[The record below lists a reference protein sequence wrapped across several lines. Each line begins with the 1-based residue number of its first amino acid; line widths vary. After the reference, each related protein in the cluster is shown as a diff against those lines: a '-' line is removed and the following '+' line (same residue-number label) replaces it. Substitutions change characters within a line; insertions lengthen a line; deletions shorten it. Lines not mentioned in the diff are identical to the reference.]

1 MNILNEI
8 SKIGIVPVIALHDAQ
23 SAVPLAQAL
32 IKGGLPCAEVTFRT
46 DAAEASIRQMSQHC
60 PDMLVGAG
68 TILTPQQADR
78 AVAAGAKFLVSPGLN
93 EEVVKHCQKI
103 GVPIIPG
110 VATPSE
116 VEKALSLGLTTLK
129 FFPAEA
135 AGGLPMIKA
144 MCAPYSQVKFMPTG
158 GINAKNLNS
167 YLSFKKVIA
176 CGGSWM
182 VSQELIK
189 SGNFAEI
196 TRLSKEAVAV
206 MLGFELRHVGINCAD
221 EKESCGVAD
230 QFENLFG
237 FTKEDRGGAYFAGEF
252 IEVMKKPFY
261 GEKGHIAIA
270 THYPER
276 AAYHL
281 EKAGVEINWDSA
293 GYQPDGSLRV
303 VYLKNEVGGFAV
315 HILQK

>member
-1 MNILNEI
+1 MDILSEI
-8 SKIGIVPVIALHDAQ
+8 SNIGIVPVIALDNANQ
-23 SAVPLAQAL
+23 AVPLAKAL
-32 IKGGLPCAEVTFRT
+32 IDGGLPCAEVTFRT
-46 DAAEASIRQMSQHC
+46 AAAEESIRQMARHC

-68 TILTPQQADR
+68 TILTPEQADK
-78 AVAAGAKFLVSPGLN
+78 AVAAGARFIVSPGLN

-103 GVPIIPG
+103 GVPIIAG

-135 AGGLPMIKA
+135 AGGLAMIKA
-144 MCAPYSQVKFMPTG
+144 MSAPYSQVKFMPTG
-158 GINAKNLNS
+158 GINAKNVNS

-182 VSQELIK
+182 VSKELIN

-196 TRLSKEAVAV
+196 TRLTKEAVAT
-206 MLGFELRHVGINCAD
+206 MLGFELRHVGINCSD
-221 EKESCGVAD
+221 EQESSAVAS
-230 QFENLFG
+230 QFEKLFG
-237 FTKEDRGGAYFAGEF
+237 FSKEDRGGAYFAGEF

-261 GEKGHIAIA
+261 GAKGHIAIA
-270 THYPER
+270 THYPQR
-276 AAYHL
+276 AAYRL
-281 EKAGVEINWDSA
+281 EKAGIKLNWDRA
-293 GYQPDGSLRV
+293 GDNPDGSLRV
-303 VYLKNEVGGFAV
+303 VYLKDEVGGFAL

>member
-46 DAAEASIRQMSQHC
+46 DAAEESIRQMSQHC

-230 QFENLFG
+230 QFEKLFG
-237 FTKEDRGGAYFAGEF
+237 FTKQDRGGAYFAGEF

>member
-1 MNILNEI
+1 MDILNEI
-8 SKIGIVPVIALHDAQ
+8 SNIGIVPVIALENAEQ
-23 SAVPLAQAL
+23 AVPLAKAL
-32 IKGGLPCAEVTFRT
+32 IDGGLPCAEVTFRT
-46 DAAEASIRQMSQHC
+46 AAAEESIRQMTRHF

-68 TILTPQQADR
+68 TILTAEQADK
-78 AVAAGAKFLVSPGLN
+78 AVAAGAKFIVSPGLN
-93 EEVVKHCQKI
+93 EEVVRHCQKI

-135 AGGLPMIKA
+135 AGGLAMIKA
-144 MCAPYSQVKFMPTG
+144 MSAPYSQVKFMPTG
-158 GINAKNLNS
+158 GINAKNVNS

-182 VSQELIK
+182 VSKELIN

-196 TRLSKEAVAV
+196 TRLTKEAVAT

-221 EKESCGVAD
+221 EQESSVIAS

-237 FTKEDRGGAYFAGEF
+237 FSKEDRGGAYFAGEF

-261 GEKGHIAIA
+261 GSKGHIAIA
-270 THYPER
+270 THYPQR
-276 AAYHL
+276 AAYRL
-281 EKAGVEINWDSA
+281 EKAGIELNWDSA
-293 GYQPDGSLRV
+293 GYNSDGSLRV
-303 VYLKNEVGGFAV
+303 VYLKDEVGGFAL

>member
-1 MNILNEI
+1 MDILNEI
-8 SKIGIVPVIALHDAQ
+8 SNIGIVPVIALENADQ
-23 SAVPLAQAL
+23 AVPLAKAL
-32 IKGGLPCAEVTFRT
+32 IDGGLPCAEVTFRT
-46 DAAEASIRQMSQHC
+46 AAAEESIRQMTRHF

-68 TILTPQQADR
+68 TILTAEQADK
-78 AVAAGAKFLVSPGLN
+78 AVAAGARFIVSPGLN
-93 EEVVKHCQKI
+93 EEVVRHCQKI

-135 AGGLPMIKA
+135 AGGLAMIKA
-144 MCAPYSQVKFMPTG
+144 MSAPYSQVKFMPTG
-158 GINAKNLNS
+158 GINAKNVNS

-182 VSQELIK
+182 VSKELIN

-196 TRLSKEAVAV
+196 TRLTKEAVAT

-221 EKESCGVAD
+221 EQESSVIAS

-237 FTKEDRGGAYFAGEF
+237 FSKEDRGGAYFAGEF

-261 GEKGHIAIA
+261 GSKGHIAIA
-270 THYPER
+270 THYPQR
-276 AAYHL
+276 AAYRL
-281 EKAGVEINWDSA
+281 EKAGIELNWDSA
-293 GYQPDGSLRV
+293 GYNSDGSLRV
-303 VYLKNEVGGFAV
+303 VYLKDEVGGFAL

>member
-46 DAAEASIRQMSQHC
+46 DAAEESIRQMSQNC

-103 GVPIIPG
+103 GIPIIPG

-206 MLGFELRHVGINCAD
+206 MLGFELRHVGINCTD
-221 EKESCGVAD
+221 EKESSCVAD

-252 IEVMKKPFY
+252 IEVMVWD
-261 GEKGHIAIA
+261 GA
-270 THYPER
+270 TR
-276 AAYHL
+276 
-281 EKAGVEINWDSA
+281 KV
-293 GYQPDGSLRV
+293 LRKSV
-303 VYLKNEVGGFAV
+303 KFGR
-315 HILQK
+315 

>member
-1 MNILNEI
+1 MDILNEI
-8 SKIGIVPVIALHDAQ
+8 SNIGIVPVIALENAEQ
-23 SAVPLAQAL
+23 AVPLAKAL
-32 IKGGLPCAEVTFRT
+32 IDGGLPCAEVTFRT
-46 DAAEASIRQMSQHC
+46 AAAEESIRQMTRHF

-68 TILTPQQADR
+68 TILTAEQADK
-78 AVAAGAKFLVSPGLN
+78 AVAAGARFIVSPGLN
-93 EEVVKHCQKI
+93 EEVVRHCQKI

-135 AGGLPMIKA
+135 AGGLAMIKA
-144 MCAPYSQVKFMPTG
+144 MSAPYSQVKFMPTG
-158 GINAKNLNS
+158 GINAKNVNS

-182 VSQELIK
+182 VSKELIN

-196 TRLSKEAVAV
+196 TRLTKEAVAT

-221 EKESCGVAD
+221 EQESSVIAS

-237 FTKEDRGGAYFAGEF
+237 FSKEDRGGAYFAGEF

-261 GEKGHIAIA
+261 GSKGHIAIA
-270 THYPER
+270 THYPQR
-276 AAYHL
+276 AAYRL
-281 EKAGVEINWDSA
+281 EKAGIELNWDSA
-293 GYQPDGSLRV
+293 GYNSDGSLRV
-303 VYLKNEVGGFAV
+303 VYLKDEVGGFAL

>member
-1 MNILNEI
+1 MDILNEI
-8 SKIGIVPVIALHDAQ
+8 SNIGIVPVIALENAEQ
-23 SAVPLAQAL
+23 AVPLAKAL
-32 IKGGLPCAEVTFRT
+32 IDGGLPCAEVTFRT
-46 DAAEASIRQMSQHC
+46 AAAEESIRQMTRHF

-68 TILTPQQADR
+68 TILTAEQADK
-78 AVAAGAKFLVSPGLN
+78 AVAAGAKFIVSPGLN
-93 EEVVKHCQKI
+93 EEVVRHCQKI
-103 GVPIIPG
+103 GVHIIPG

-135 AGGLPMIKA
+135 AGGLAMIKA
-144 MCAPYSQVKFMPTG
+144 MSAPYSQVKFMPTG
-158 GINAKNLNS
+158 GINAKNVNS

-182 VSQELIK
+182 VSKELIN

-196 TRLSKEAVAV
+196 TRLTKEAVAT

-221 EKESCGVAD
+221 EQESSVIAS

-237 FTKEDRGGAYFAGEF
+237 FSKEDRGGAYFAGEF

-261 GEKGHIAIA
+261 GSKGHIAIA
-270 THYPER
+270 THYPQR
-276 AAYHL
+276 AAYRL
-281 EKAGVEINWDSA
+281 EKAGIELNWDSA
-293 GYQPDGSLRV
+293 GYNSDGSLRV
-303 VYLKNEVGGFAV
+303 VYLKDEVGGFAL

>member
-1 MNILNEI
+1 MDILSEI
-8 SKIGIVPVIALHDAQ
+8 SNIGIVPVIALDNANQ
-23 SAVPLAQAL
+23 AVPLAKAL
-32 IKGGLPCAEVTFRT
+32 IDGGLPCAEVTFRT
-46 DAAEASIRQMSQHC
+46 AAAEESIRQMARHC

-68 TILTPQQADR
+68 TILTPEQADK
-78 AVAAGAKFLVSPGLN
+78 AVAAGARFIVSPGLN

-103 GVPIIPG
+103 GVPIIAG

-135 AGGLPMIKA
+135 AGGLAMIKA
-144 MCAPYSQVKFMPTG
+144 MSAPYSQVKFMPTG
-158 GINAKNLNS
+158 GINAKNVNS

-182 VSQELIK
+182 VSKELIN

-196 TRLSKEAVAV
+196 TRLTKEAVAT
-206 MLGFELRHVGINCAD
+206 MLGFELRHVGINCSD
-221 EKESCGVAD
+221 EQESSAVAS
-230 QFENLFG
+230 QFEKLFG
-237 FTKEDRGGAYFAGEF
+237 FSKEDRGGAYFAGEF

-261 GEKGHIAIA
+261 GAKGHIAIA
-270 THYPER
+270 THYPQR
-276 AAYHL
+276 AAYRL
-281 EKAGVEINWDSA
+281 EKAGIKLNWDSA
-293 GYQPDGSLRV
+293 GYNPDGSLRV
-303 VYLKNEVGGFAV
+303 VYLKDEVGGFAL

>member
-1 MNILNEI
+1 MDILNEI
-8 SKIGIVPVIALHDAQ
+8 SNIGIVPVIALDNANH
-23 SAVPLAQAL
+23 AVPLAKAL
-32 IKGGLPCAEVTFRT
+32 IDGGLPCAEVTFRT
-46 DAAEASIRQMSQHC
+46 QAAEESIRRMSQQY
-60 PDMLVGAG
+60 PEMLVGAG
-68 TILTPQQADR
+68 TILTPAQADK
-78 AVAAGAKFLVSPGLN
+78 AVHAGAKFIVSPGLN
-93 EEVVKHCQKI
+93 EDVVKHCQTI
-103 GVPIIPG
+103 GIPIIAG

-116 VEKALSLGLTTLK
+116 VEKALSLGLSTLK

-144 MCAPYSQVKFMPTG
+144 MSAPYGNVKFMPTG
-158 GINAKNLNS
+158 GINAKNVNS
-167 YLSFKKVIA
+167 YLGFKKVIA

-182 VSQELIK
+182 VSKELINTE
-189 SGNFAEI
+189 NFAEI
-196 TRLSKEAVAV
+196 TRLTKEAVAT

-221 EKESCGVAD
+221 EKESSSVASV
-230 QFENLFG
+230 FEQLFG
-237 FTKEDRGGAYFAGEF
+237 FAKEDRGGAYFAGEF

-270 THYPER
+270 THYPQR

-293 GYQPDGSLRV
+293 GYNPDGSLRV
-303 VYLKNEVGGFAV
+303 VYLKNEVGGFAL

>member
-1 MNILNEI
+1 MDILNEI
-8 SKIGIVPVIALHDAQ
+8 SNIGIVPVIALENADQ
-23 SAVPLAQAL
+23 AVPLAKAL
-32 IKGGLPCAEVTFRT
+32 IDGGLPCAEVTFRT
-46 DAAEASIRQMSQHC
+46 AAAEESIRQMTQHF

-68 TILTPQQADR
+68 TILTAEQADK
-78 AVAAGAKFLVSPGLN
+78 AVAAGARFIVSPGLN
-93 EEVVKHCQKI
+93 EEVVRHCQKI

-135 AGGLPMIKA
+135 AGGLAMIKA
-144 MCAPYSQVKFMPTG
+144 MSAPYSQVKFMPTG
-158 GINAKNLNS
+158 GINAKNVNS

-182 VSQELIK
+182 VSKELIN

-196 TRLSKEAVAV
+196 TRLTKEAVAT

-221 EKESCGVAD
+221 EQESSVIAS

-237 FTKEDRGGAYFAGEF
+237 FSKEDRGGAYFAGEF

-261 GEKGHIAIA
+261 GSKGHIAIA
-270 THYPER
+270 THYPQR
-276 AAYHL
+276 AAYRL
-281 EKAGVEINWDSA
+281 EKAGIELNWDSA
-293 GYQPDGSLRV
+293 GYNSDGSLRV
-303 VYLKNEVGGFAV
+303 VYLKDEVGGFAL